1 MKRFAFSVVL
11 ASLLASGGFAQTV
24 SSLRSK
30 YFSTVRDTVFLDTLS
45 IVPGS
50 VKLFNKAGLKMDDFF
65 YTVDYINGRLVR
77 NKNQAERVIL
87 EEDTLVAVY
96 RVFYLR
102 FNQVYKHKD
111 TTIISAETP
120 YLYNPFSSGASGEKY
135 DPFRFEGL
143 NKSGSISR
151 GISFGNNQDVVVNSS
166 LNLQLAGKVSDNIN
180 ILAAITDENIPFQ
193 PEGNT
198 QQLQDF
204 DKVYIQLFN
213 ERNKL
218 TAGDYDLK
226 RPNSYFMNF
235 NKRVQGASFATVFNT
250 SNRQA
255 ARNDTMRTMASFS
268 VAKGKVARNVIAG
281 IEGNQGPYPL
291 KGNNNELFIVVLSGT
306 ERIFLDGTQ
315 LTRGQQYDY
324 VIDYNTAQVTFT
336 PRHLIN
342 KDSRIV
348 AEFEYSDKYFL
359 RTLIFFNNEYEKE
372 KVKLKFNFYSEQD
385 SKNQPLQQ
393 QLDSARKQTLSNVGD
408 NLSQAFYSTA
418 DSIAFNANQV
428 MYSKIDTLNCLGQPY
443 SYYVYSTSDTAHWQL
458 TFSLV
463 PQGSGN
469 YVPDISAANGKVY
482 RFVPPVNCQSQGN
495 YEPIALLISPKKQQM
510 MTLGADVKFSE
521 TSSLTT
527 EAAYTKNDINLLS
540 SKDKANDDGYAL
552 RTIYNKILRL
562 DTAQNGWRLSSTLGY
577 EHVSKYFAPI
587 ERYRD
592 VEFERDWNL
601 VNVQP
606 ETEQIGTVQF
616 QLSRPSVGNITVQ
629 SKYFRRGEPFAAFDQ
644 ALSTNL
650 SLKKFHL
657 ANTAS
662 YLTSQND
669 SAGTEYIRHHTD
681 LSRRLGKITLGTIEE
696 GERNRFFVSPDSLNA
711 GSFQYQ
717 QLQFYLA
724 MSDTNKYNFRADV
737 SRRNDFLIRAGSLK
751 PSTVA
756 DNAGATLELTK
767 NQNHLLSLG
776 ANYRQL
782 RVTDSTLSF
791 QQPQESFNG
800 RVQYRATLLKG
811 GLTSNTY
818 FEIGTGQ
825 EQKKQYIYLEVPA
838 GQGIYVWNDYNGNG
852 VKELNEFEVAA
863 FASDGK
869 YVRIFLPTNDYV
881 TVRSNQLNEVL
892 SITPSSFIKF
902 AGDKT
907 NFFSRLSNQTQGR
920 IERKTM
926 NESFVQSLNP
936 FHTTI
941 QDTALVSLT
950 SLLRNT
956 FYFNRNSSIYGF
968 DLTWEQNSTKTFLSN
983 GLDYK
988 VLVSKT
994 ANTRWNI
1001 SRSFLLTVAIEETQ
1015 KTSNSEFFSSQ
1026 DYDLKSSAYEPRLAF
1041 QPGSV
1046 FRISFGVRP
1055 STSENRAGTLGEK
1068 ADKIKSGVEIKYNS
1082 LSAGI
1087 FSAHIDFISVKYNA
1101 QDNTSLAYEMLEG
1114 LHPGQNVTWGLSLQR
1129 NISAF
1134 MQLTLNYEGR
1144 KSETVSTV
1152 HTGGMQLRAYF

>member
-1 MKRFAFSVVL
+1 MKRFVFLLLVVL
-11 ASLLASGGFAQTV
+11 LANEGFTQPF

-30 YFSTVRDTVFLDTLS
+30 YFSTVRDTIFLDSLS

-50 VKLFNKAGLKMDDFF
+50 VKLFTKTGLTVDDFF
-65 YTVDYINGRLVR
+65 YKVDYINGLLVR

-87 EEDTLVAVY
+87 EEDTLRAVY

-102 FNQVYKHKD
+102 FNQVFKHKD
-111 TTIISAETP
+111 TSIISAETP
-120 YLYNPFSSGASGEKY
+120 YLYNPFSSGSSGEKY
-135 DPFRFEGL
+135 DPFHFEGL

-166 LNLQLAGKVSDNIN
+166 LNLQLSGKVNDNIN

-213 ERNKL
+213 ERSKL

-226 RPNSYFMNF
+226 RPSSYFMSF
-235 NKRVQGASFATVFNT
+235 YKRVQGASFSTIFNT
-250 SNRQA
+250 SNRHA

-268 VAKGKVARNVIAG
+268 VAKGKVARNIIPG
-281 IEGNQGPYPL
+281 IEGNQGPYRL
-291 KGNNNELFIVVLSGT
+291 QGNNNELFVIVLSGT
-306 ERIFLDGTQ
+306 ERIFLDGVQ

-324 VIDYNTAQVTFT
+324 VIDYNTAQITFT
-336 PRHLIN
+336 PRHLIS

-359 RTLIFFNNEYEKE
+359 RTLLFFNNEYERE

-393 QLDSARKQTLSNVGD
+393 TLDSARKQTLNLAGD
-408 NLSQAFYSTA
+408 SLQLASYSTA
-418 DSIAFNANQV
+418 DSIAFNPNQI
-428 MYSKIDTLNCLGQPY
+428 MYAKVDTVNCIGQPY
-443 SYYVYSTSDTAHWQL
+443 HYYVYSTSDTAHWQL
-458 TFSLV
+458 SFSSV
-463 PQGSGN
+463 PQGQGD

-482 RFVPPVNCQSQGN
+482 RWVPPVNCQRQGN

-521 TSSLTT
+521 TSTLTT

-552 RTIYNKILRL
+552 RAIYNKILSL
-562 DTAQNGWRLSSTLGY
+562 DTAQNGWKLSSTLGY
-577 EHVSKYFAPI
+577 ENVSKYFTPI
-587 ERYRD
+587 ERYRA

-601 VNVQP
+601 VNVHP
-606 ETEQIGTVQF
+606 ETEQIGTVQL
-616 QLSRPSVGNITVQ
+616 QLSRLSIGNITYQ
-629 SKYFRRGEPFAAFDQ
+629 SKYFQRGQPYSAFNHV
-644 ALSTNL
+644 LSSNV
-650 SLKKFHL
+650 SVKKFRL
-657 ANTAS
+657 VNTAS
-662 YLTSQND
+662 YLTSKQD

-681 LSRRLGKITLGTIEE
+681 LSRTLGKITLGTIEE

-724 MSDTNKYNFRADV
+724 LSDTNKYNFRTDV
-737 SRRNDFLIRAGSLK
+737 SRRNDWLVRTGSLT

-756 DNAGATLELTK
+756 DNAGATLELTA
-767 NQNHLLSLG
+767 NQNHLLSFG
-776 ANYRQL
+776 GNYREL

-791 QQPQESFNG
+791 QQPQQSFLG
-800 RVQYRATLLKG
+800 RVQYRMTLLKG

-818 FEIGTGQ
+818 YEIGTGK

-838 GQGIYVWNDYNGNG
+838 GQGIYIWNDYNGNG

-863 FASDGK
+863 FASDAK

-892 SITPSSFIKF
+892 SIAPESFIKS
-902 AGDKT
+902 AEGKT
-907 NFFSRLSNQTQGR
+907 NFLTRLSNQTQGR
-920 IERKTM
+920 VERKTM
-926 NESFVQSLNP
+926 NESFTESLNP
-936 FHTTI
+936 FRTSI
-941 QDTALVSLT
+941 EDTSLVSLT

-956 FYFNRNSSIYGF
+956 FYFNRNNSVYGF
-968 DLTWEQNSTKTFLSN
+968 DLTWQQNSTKTFLSN

-994 ANTRWNI
+994 ANARWNM
-1001 SRSFLLTVAIEETQ
+1001 SRSFLLTVMVEETQ

-1026 DYDLKSSAYEPRLAF
+1026 DYDLKSFAYEPRLAF

-1046 FRISFGVRP
+1046 FRISVGIRP
-1055 STSENRAGTLGEK
+1055 STIENRAGTLGEK

-1087 FSAHIDFISVKYNA
+1087 LSANIDYISVKYNA
-1101 QDNTSLAYEMLEG
+1101 HDNTSLAYEMLEG
-1114 LHPGQNVTWGLSLQR
+1114 LHPGENVTWGLSLQR

-1144 KSETVSTV
+1144 KSETVKTI